1 MQTGESESRRAQ
13 ARSSS
18 SGWPEARFRIRA
30 ANASPRTARVI
41 FLNGADPEMAL
52 CRSRAPSAHV
62 RVSGPAEL
70 HAFAEPGSGF
80 GSTAAERLA
89 QWADPVDL
97 VLIVG
102 DEGDDPAA
110 GVLAARAYRGRS
122 VTISGLIRRRPGTA
136 STDSRTSDTLRP
148 LCTTMMLVNDTGYLD
163 DLLDALGV
171 GE

>member
-1 MQTGESESRRAQ
+1 
-13 ARSSS
+13 
-18 SGWPEARFRIRA
+18 
-30 ANASPRTARVI
+30 
-41 FLNGADPEMAL
+41 L
-52 CRSRAPSAHV
+52 CRSRAPSSHV
-62 RVSGPAEL
+62 RFSGPADFR
-70 HAFAEPGSGF
+70 ASTDPGSG
-80 GSTAAERLA
+80 SMAPERLA

-110 GVLAARAYRGRS
+110 GVLAACAYRGRP

-136 STDSRTSDTLRP
+136 SPDSRTSDTLRP

>member
-1 MQTGESESRRAQ
+1 VPLAGAVGACASLGAGGASCVRRAWL
-13 ARSSS
+13 RLRLRLD
-18 SGWPEARFRIRA
+18 SG
-30 ANASPRTARVI
+30 RTWV
-41 FLNGADPEMAL
+41 
-52 CRSRAPSAHV
+52 
-62 RVSGPAEL
+62 
-70 HAFAEPGSGF
+70 
-80 GSTAAERLA
+80 
-89 QWADPVDL
+89 DPVDL

>member
-1 MQTGESESRRAQ
+1 
-13 ARSSS
+13 
-18 SGWPEARFRIRA
+18 
-30 ANASPRTARVI
+30 
-41 FLNGADPEMAL
+41 MAL

-70 HAFAEPGSGF
+70 HAFAEPGSGSGFGF

-89 QWADPVDL
+89 QWAAPVDL

-102 DEGDDPAA
+102 DEGDDPTA

-122 VTISGLIRRRPGTA
+122 VTISGLIRRRLGTA